1 MIHQLD
7 GNLYVELRINGLPVP
22 DVGNFYEH
30 MIMTE
35 GNGQLVPSCKI
46 TLHDEASL
54 LVDELSLTEAN
65 RFSIT
70 VGVNGSSLLYTRNY
84 RLFGNQN
91 KNPYQG
97 PRIHAVG
104 ILDVPN
110 FYAENATAFYEGT
123 SDAAMAKLAGEG
135 GLKYSGPQG
144 GTNDRQDTWLL
155 VTKTRAAYMNEIA
168 RHGRVNDLSF
178 MGAGVT
184 SLGELRY
191 KNITDVF
198 RGSPKAK
205 LVHNRKEEGAL
216 TVKDA
221 KDTSTAGMS
230 DTWGNYGMKRREH
243 KLNGEHIT
251 HKSMPVAKTSP
262 WLPVNADV
270 SGKVN
275 KRSRMDYMLLDCQNQ
290 HDKYWQA
297 YYQNQRK
304 MALMSE
310 KMSVLIAY
318 PTPLQL
324 FDLVTYKQANAV
336 DTKDVKQ
343 TDLYMV
349 LGKSVVIKGG
359 THYAERIELGRYTLT
374 KNGNT
379 PLE

>member
-1 MIHQLD
+1 
-7 GNLYVELRINGLPVP
+7 
-22 DVGNFYEH
+22 
-30 MIMTE
+30 
-35 GNGQLVPSCKI
+35 
-46 TLHDEASL
+46 
-54 LVDELSLTEAN
+54 
-65 RFSIT
+65 
-70 VGVNGSSLLYTRNY
+70 
-84 RLFGNQN
+84 
-91 KNPYQG
+91 
-97 PRIHAVG
+97 
-104 ILDVPN
+104 
-110 FYAENATAFYEGT
+110 
-123 SDAAMAKLAGEG
+123 
-135 GLKYSGPQG
+135 
-144 GTNDRQDTWLL
+144 
-155 VTKTRAAYMNEIA
+155 MNEIA
-168 RHGRVNDLSF
+168 RQGWDNDLSF

-221 KDTSTAGMS
+221 KDASTAGMS

-310 KMSVLIAY
+310 KMSVLITY